1 MTQNVHQISWV
12 TGAAGGIGRAI
23 SEKLA
28 EQGSHLIIS
37 DNNLDALQQLSEYL
51 ASYCVE
57 VLALP
62 LDVANPQVVL
72 EGGRT
77 IRERFGKVDHL
88 INNAG
93 ISPKGASGPIP
104 FKDIALEDWNR
115 VMAVNLTGPFLC
127 SKVALEMMVE
137 NGRGSI
143 VNICSQAARTH
154 SPVTSAH
161 YAASKSGLL
170 GLSRKLAGEYGPL
183 GIRVNVV
190 VPGRIDTPMTQSVD
204 EELSRQAALRT
215 PLRRIGQP
223 HEVANAVAFLVS
235 DQASYVNGAVLDVNG
250 GSLML

>member
-1 MTQNVHQISWV
+1 MKRGNQISWV

-23 SEKLA
+23 SEKLV

-37 DNNLDALQQLSEYL
+37 DLHADGLQRLAEQLSTSGL
-51 ASYCVE
+51 E

-62 LDVANPQVVL
+62 LDVSDPYAVA
-72 EGGRT
+72 EGSQYIKRH
-77 IRERFGKVDHL
+77 FGTLHHL

-93 ISPKGASGPIP
+93 ISPKAANGPIP
-104 FKDIALEDWNR
+104 FQDISLEEWNR
-115 VMAVNLTGPFLC
+115 VIAVNLTGPFLC
-127 SKVALEMMVE
+127 SKAALEMMVE
-137 NGRGSI
+137 NGTGSI

-170 GLSRKLAGEYGPL
+170 GLSRKLAGEYGPS

-190 VPGRIDTPMTQSVD
+190 IPGRIDTPMTQSVD

-235 DQASYVNGAVLDVNG
+235 DQASYINGAVLDVNG